1 MNLNLKNKVA
11 LITAPTEGIG
21 KSIAELF
28 AKNKIR
34 CIPVSRN
41 ENKLKSLKKKLDKNV
56 KNNEYFVCD
65 LKKDDELKKF
75 INFLKKKKCP
85 DFLIHN
91 IGGTLNQKEPTVGYS
106 NWLEVLNFNVGI
118 SIKLNNELIPRM
130 KKKNN
135 YKIIH
140 ISSIAALSLRG
151 SAPYSC
157 SKNFLNS
164 YVTTLARHLASRK
177 IVVSA
182 ILPGALLE
190 KRGHWDWVKKH
201 KPEMIS
207 DFLRHHQ
214 AIGRFGKAAE
224 VAPWVLFMCSE
235 YATSFSTGTLINLDG
250 GTM

>member
-1 MNLNLKNKVA
+1 MDLKLKNKVA
-11 LITAPTEGIG
+11 LITAPTQGIG
-21 KSIAELF
+21 KSIAVLL
-28 AKNKIR
+28 AKNKVK
-34 CIPVSRN
+34 CILVSRN
-41 ENKLKSLKKKLDKNV
+41 EKKLKALKKKLDKCV

-65 LKKDDELKKF
+65 LKKNNELKKF
-75 INFLKKKKCP
+75 MDFLKKKKCP

-91 IGGTLNQKEPTVGYS
+91 IGGTLNQKKPTVDYL
-106 NWLEVLNFNVGI
+106 NWLEVLNFNAGI
-118 SIKLNNELIPRM
+118 AIKLNNELIPRM

-140 ISSIAALSLRG
+140 ISSISALSLRG
-151 SAPYSC
+151 SAPYAC

-164 YVTTLARHLASRK
+164 YVTTLARHLANRK

-182 ILPGALLE
+182 LLPGSLLE
-190 KRGHWDWVKKH
+190 KGGHWDWVKKN
-201 KPEMIS
+201 KPEIVS

-224 VAPWVLFMCSE
+224 IAPWVLFMCSE